1 MDKIGNQLIKEVIEN
16 HIFEVEK
23 ILGKHPNVV
32 NHQNINMWSALI
44 FAAQYG
50 YTECVRLLLWAGAD
64 TNIQT
69 WNGWTALMYAS
80 RYGYIKCVRLLLD
93 SGANPNLKNRYGET
107 ALMYASI
114 NHHIECIELL
124 LKAGANPLF
133 KNEDNK
139 TAYDLAIY
147 EDIKKLLKNYMKIYP
162 VMSLLGKSFKKKT
175 GLPADIGRKL
185 ITEYLFSKKN
195 KKKSK
200 KKSKSKSKRNVYKY

>member
-80 RYGYIKCVRLLLD
+80 RYGKIECVRLLLT
-93 SGANPNLKNRYGET
+93 Y
-107 ALMYASI
+107 
-114 NHHIECIELL
+114 
-124 LKAGANPLF
+124 GANPLL
-133 KNEDNK
+133 KNDNKK
-139 TAYDLAIY
+139 TAYDITTN
-147 EDIKKLLKNYMKIYP
+147 ETIKKLLKNAMKTYP
-162 VMSLLGKSFKKKT
+162 VMSLLGPTFKKKT
-175 GLPADIGRKL
+175 GLPKDIGIEVIKK
-185 ITEYLFSKKN
+185 YLFSKKSN
-195 KKKSK
+195 KKSK
-200 KKSKSKSKRNVYKY
+200 KSKTKKNLVYLKWIN